1 MSPVETV
8 IFGVFVVV
16 ALFAIGALFFAFLT
30 AEDLAH
36 RLDAPPTAPTFD
48 TADDDPAPGRCQR
61 RRRA

>member
-16 ALFAIGALFFAFLT
+16 ALLAIGALFFAFLT

-36 RLDAPPTAPTFD
+36 RLDAPPDRTNFRH
-48 TADDDPAPGRCQR
+48 GRR
-61 RRRA
+61 

>member
-36 RLDAPPTAPTFD
+36 RLDAPPDRTNFRH
-48 TADDDPAPGRCQR
+48 GRR
-61 RRRA
+61 